1 MSELWRR
8 LPSPWLVLSIELA
21 FAARRMHARTIAV
34 SNASKC
40 SFCLQ
45 SDFGLACRQLVGVE
59 VALRRVFRNRS
70 IGSRDRKR
78 DRGTFRLAWSYC
90 W

>member
-21 FAARRMHARTIAV
+21 FAARRMHARTSAV

-45 SDFGLACRQLVGVE
+45 SDFGLADNLE
-59 VALRRVFRNRS
+59 VLKWHYVAFFL
-70 IGSRDRKR
+70 I
-78 DRGTFRLAWSYC
+78 AA
-90 W
+90 